1 MPRKLRIEFY
11 MIIFIFCNLFRQ
23 PNSPL
28 VRTLYVDVHRY
39 ESQFENLDK
48 SGGDVRIFG
57 FFQSYKYFK
66 NVRPCIHREFTF
78 LPEFQTVADNFL
90 RDVADQYQYV
100 QSYNVTRPWVNR
112 EILNVIADVHVLLFL
127 MGQCRL
133 AWTGHCHCAIVP
145 LCHGTG
151 APFDEHRRPYLYSKF
166 IFGYGN
172 ANFIEINH
180 KNVTFYF

>member
-1 MPRKLRIEFY
+1 M
-11 MIIFIFCNLFRQ
+11 
-23 PNSPL
+23 
-28 VRTLYVDVHRY
+28 HRY

-100 QSYNVTRPWVNR
+100 Q
-112 EILNVIADVHVLLFL
+112 
-127 MGQCRL
+127 
-133 AWTGHCHCAIVP
+133 CHMAV
-145 LCHGTG
+145 G
-151 APFDEHRRPYLYSKF
+151 ES
-166 IFGYGN
+166 GN
-172 ANFIEINH
+172 FEC
-180 KNVTFYF
+180 YC